1 MAILDTN
8 PQYEAAKTYWAK
20 AQKEKIK
27 RFNAVTG
34 RVELIEAGKAGNSY
48 IALREKIK
56 MMIEAGV
63 EYIELPK
70 AISTPEDLESA
81 FVGVY
86 GNPSVLYLVDDP
98 AFPVPDGI
106 HVFAT
111 YGDDRALWAFDGRAL
126 MRCVGEDGKFCFSGG
141 EGYKA
146 KVARLAREE
155 AERKAAEAEAK
166 RIAAEKA
173 EAERQAQNLKRLA
186 SIDQKTFDRFMSM
199 VAGK

>member
-126 MRCVGEDGKFCFSGG
+126 MRCVGEDGKFCLSGG

-186 SIDQKTFDRFMSM
+186 SIDQKNFDRFMSM

>member
-27 RFNAVTG
+27 RFNVVTG

-126 MRCVGEDGKFCFSGG
+126 MRCVGEDGKFCLSGG

-146 KVARLAREE
+146 KVARLARE

>member
-126 MRCVGEDGKFCFSGG
+126 MRCVGEDGKFCLSGG

-186 SIDQKTFDRFMSM
+186 SIDQKNL
-199 VAGK
+199 

>member
-1 MAILDTN
+1 MAMLEPN

-86 GNPSVLYLVDDP
+86 GNPSVLHLVDDP

-111 YGDDRALWAFDGRAL
+111 YGGDRALWAFDGRAL
-126 MRCVGEDGKFCFSGG
+126 MRCVGEDGKFCLSGG

-186 SIDQKTFDRFMSM
+186 SLDQKTFDRFMSM

>member
-1 MAILDTN
+1 MAMLEPN
-8 PQYEAAKTYWAK
+8 PRYEAACAYWLK
-20 AQKEKIK
+20 AQKEKVK
-27 RFNAVTG
+27 RFNAATG
-34 RVELIEAGKAGNSY
+34 RVELIEAGKAGNAY
-48 IALREKIK
+48 TALREKIK
-56 MMIEAGV
+56 TMIAEGV

-70 AISTPEDLESA
+70 AIATPEDVKRA
-81 FVGVY
+81 FIDVY

-106 HVFAT
+106 HVFAS
-111 YGDDRALWAFDGRAL
+111 YGRDRALWAFDGRAL
-126 MRCVGEDGKFCFSGG
+126 MRCVGEDGKFCLSGG

-186 SIDQKTFDRFMSM
+186 SLDQKTFDRFMSM

>member
-27 RFNAVTG
+27 RFNVVTG

-126 MRCVGEDGKFCFSGG
+126 MRCVGEDGKFCLSGG

-186 SIDQKTFDRFMSM
+186 TIDQKTFDRFMSM

>member
-1 MAILDTN
+1 MAILETN

-56 MMIEAGV
+56 MMIDAGV

-126 MRCVGEDGKFCFSGG
+126 MRCVGEDGKFCLSGG

>member
-8 PQYEAAKTYWAK
+8 PKYEAAKTYWAK

-56 MMIEAGV
+56 MMIGAGV

-111 YGDDRALWAFDGRAL
+111 YGNDRALWAFDGRAL
-126 MRCVGEDGKFCFSGG
+126 MRCVGEDGKFCLSGG

>member
-48 IALREKIK
+48 IARREKIK

-126 MRCVGEDGKFCFSGG
+126 MRCVGEDGKFCLSGG

>member
-70 AISTPEDLESA
+70 ATSTPEDLESA

-126 MRCVGEDGKFCFSGG
+126 MRCVGEDGKFCLSGG

>member
-1 MAILDTN
+1 MAMLDTN

-27 RFNAVTG
+27 RFNVVTG

-126 MRCVGEDGKFCFSGG
+126 MRCVGEDGKFCLSGG

>member
-126 MRCVGEDGKFCFSGG
+126 MRCVGKDGKFCLSGG

>member
-1 MAILDTN
+1 MAILETN

-126 MRCVGEDGKFCFSGG
+126 MRCVGEDGKFCLSGG

>member
-98 AFPVPDGI
+98 AFPVL
-106 HVFAT
+106 T
-111 YGDDRALWAFDGRAL
+111 AFMFLRL
-126 MRCVGEDGKFCFSGG
+126 MGMIAPCGLSM
-141 EGYKA
+141 
-146 KVARLAREE
+146 
-155 AERKAAEAEAK
+155 AAP
-166 RIAAEKA
+166 
-173 EAERQAQNLKRLA
+173 
-186 SIDQKTFDRFMSM
+186 
-199 VAGK
+199 

>member
-27 RFNAVTG
+27 RFNVVTG

-48 IALREKIK
+48 ISLREKIK

-126 MRCVGEDGKFCFSGG
+126 MRCVGEDGKFCLSGG

>member
-20 AQKEKIK
+20 AQREKIK

-126 MRCVGEDGKFCFSGG
+126 MRCVGEDGKFCLSGG

>member
-126 MRCVGEDGKFCFSGG
+126 MRCVGEDGKFCLSGG

-155 AERKAAEAEAK
+155 AERKAAEAERK

>member
-106 HVFAT
+106 HIFAT

-126 MRCVGEDGKFCFSGG
+126 MRCVGEDGKFCLSGG

>member
-34 RVELIEAGKAGNSY
+34 RVELIEAGKTGNSY

-126 MRCVGEDGKFCFSGG
+126 MRCVGEDGKFCLSGG

>member
-1 MAILDTN
+1 MKVTHVIKLSVHFEGGLIMAILDTN

-70 AISTPEDLESA
+70 AI
-81 FVGVY
+81 
-86 GNPSVLYLVDDP
+86 
-98 AFPVPDGI
+98 
-106 HVFAT
+106 
-111 YGDDRALWAFDGRAL
+111 
-126 MRCVGEDGKFCFSGG
+126 
-141 EGYKA
+141 
-146 KVARLAREE
+146 
-155 AERKAAEAEAK
+155 
-166 RIAAEKA
+166 
-173 EAERQAQNLKRLA
+173 
-186 SIDQKTFDRFMSM
+186 
-199 VAGK
+199 